1 MSAVSMTA
9 PREALRS
16 DALAWPAPG
25 TEHDMDLGIA
35 GRRALVCASSRGL
48 GLACATALAREGCDV
63 TLNGRDAGRL
73 AEAADGIERLTG
85 RRPAAVAADL
95 DTAAGRNALLAACAE
110 PDILV
115 TNNAG
120 PAPGTLAD
128 WDHDAWLAALE
139 ANLLAPVHLISAVV
153 EGMRRRRFGRIVNI
167 TSAVVKTPRFGL
179 SLSTTARTGL
189 TAFAKGLQRET
200 VADNVTINN
209 LLPQHI
215 DTGRQQEMARRMMHD
230 RGISFEEARTLQTRM
245 VRARR
250 LGAPH
255 ELGDACAY
263 LCSAQASFI
272 SGQNLQVDGGSYD
285 ALF

>member
-1 MSAVSMTA
+1 
-9 PREALRS
+9 
-16 DALAWPAPG
+16 
-25 TEHDMDLGIA
+25 MDLGIA
-35 GRRALVCASSRGL
+35 GRIALVCASSRGL
-48 GLACATALAREGCDV
+48 GLACATALAREGCEV
-63 TLNGRDAGRL
+63 VLNGRDESRL
-73 AEAADGIERLTG
+73 LAAADGVERLTG
-85 RRPAAVAADL
+85 RRPSTAVADL
-95 DTAAGRNALLAACAE
+95 NSVAGRERLLRLCPD

-128 WDHDAWLAALE
+128 WDHAAWSAALE

-153 EGMRRRRFGRIVNI
+153 DGMRGRRFGRIVNI
-167 TSAVVKTPRFGL
+167 TSAVVKSPRLGM

-189 TAFAKGLQRET
+189 TAFSKGLQREA

-215 DTGRQQEMARRMMHD
+215 DTGRQVEMAERIARE
-230 RGISFEEARTLQTRM
+230 RGVGFEQARALQVRM
-245 VRARR
+245 VRAGR
-250 LGAPH
+250 LGRP
-255 ELGDACAY
+255 EEFGDACAF

-285 ALF
+285 GLI